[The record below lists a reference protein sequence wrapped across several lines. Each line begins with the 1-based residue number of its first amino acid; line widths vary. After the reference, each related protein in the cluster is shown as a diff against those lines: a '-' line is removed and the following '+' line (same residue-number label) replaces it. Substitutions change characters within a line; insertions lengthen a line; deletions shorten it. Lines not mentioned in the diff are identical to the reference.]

1 MKPFFVVVGVVVS
14 FFYGG
19 GRAVSRRCDRR
30 RRSSVIDGNC
40 HCLACRLL
48 GTVDRCER
56 SRSPERHVR
65 PRPQSNNRRG
75 APSTTIPP
83 RRSGGIRSDGRAER
97 VAAESPC
104 FVFFFTAHCFKPTR
118 RRLSTPRGWFFFGHF
133 LLSALLRHG
142 LPLFYKG
149 SLHRCALH
157 NEIVMRNYRCNGK
170 FSH

>member
-40 HCLACRLL
+40 HCLPCRLL

-104 FVFFFTAHCFKPTR
+104 FVFFHGALFQTDSSSTFDAAWLVLFWSFFVIGLTPPRPAPLLQGVPT
-118 RRLSTPRGWFFFGHF
+118 S
-133 LLSALLRHG
+133 LR
-142 LPLFYKG
+142 
-149 SLHRCALH
+149 S
-157 NEIVMRNYRCNGK
+157 
-170 FSH
+170 S